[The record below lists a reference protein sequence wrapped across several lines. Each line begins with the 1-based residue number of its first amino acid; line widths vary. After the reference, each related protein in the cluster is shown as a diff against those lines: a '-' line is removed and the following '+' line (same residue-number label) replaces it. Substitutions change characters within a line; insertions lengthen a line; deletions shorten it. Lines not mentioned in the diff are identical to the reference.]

1 LFLKALAG
9 IHREPGIPVPGRSCL
24 LIMTGA
30 TSVAR
35 GLPAHSRSWRGLS
48 VLAKLYI
55 SLVVIAGLGT
65 LLYGAIHQ
73 SSKNIAEFICY
84 LGIAILA
91 SRLKVN
97 LPGIT
102 GTLSVNFLFIL
113 IGVLELSFSET
124 LILGAI
130 SMLAQCLHPEPPKAL
145 QVTFNVCAGSIST
158 ALAYLVYH
166 HRLTNLLIGNKPVLL
181 GVAATVYFIANAGS
195 IATVIS
201 LSERRPLTQILVDC
215 YFWSFPYYLV
225 GAGIAG
231 AITWLNQ
238 TFNWE
243 TSLLLVPAVYLIYRS
258 YRLYLGKLED
268 EKRHV
273 EEMANLHLRTIE
285 ALALAIE
292 AKDHT
297 THEHLQRVRIYAIE
311 VAKELGVE
319 GAELEALHA
328 AALLH
333 DIGKLAV
340 PEHIISKPG
349 RLTPEEFEK
358 MKIHTL
364 VGAEILERVRFP
376 YPVVPIVRA
385 HHEKWDGSGYPMG
398 LKGAEIPIG
407 ARILSAVDYLDALA
421 SDRQYRRALP
431 LRDVMQKLAAESGK
445 SFDPKVVDVLQKR
458 YQYLERLAVTKA
470 GQDPSGPLST
480 SIKIERGL
488 EPAAGFENA
497 TAQDYA
503 GRENTFLSSIAAA
516 RQEAQSLFELSQDLG
531 ASLSLTETLSVFSVK
546 LKPMVPYDAIAIY
559 IKREAELIPEYVNG
573 DNYRLFSSL
582 RIPIGQGLSG
592 WVAHNRKPII
602 NGNPSV
608 EPGYLNDPSKFS
620 TLSSALAVPLEG
632 ISGIIGVLALYRG
645 ERDAFTSDHLRIL
658 LAVSGKMALSI
669 ENALKYQQAE
679 DSATTDYLTGLPNA
693 RSLFLQLDR
702 ELARCK
708 RDNSGLTVMVS
719 DMDGFK
725 QINDRF
731 GHLEGNR
738 VLRLFAQALKD
749 GCREYDYVARM
760 GGDEFVVIAPGLAA
774 DAAGKKAEQMRALAR
789 QAGNEVCGEDI
800 LSLSVGR
807 SLYPEDGKDAEQLL
821 AEADRRMYLEKQ
833 KQLSY
838 KDRRS
843 HPRLKCRV
851 TIEMQME
858 VGGTPLFANLT
869 DVSMG
874 GCYVET
880 STILAPGSKIKLGFS
895 MDDTNL
901 SAEGVV
907 ARLDPGSGLAIQFRE
922 MNREGR
928 DRMLKILEF
937 VQKTTT
943 FYNNRYLNSLTKN

>member
-1 LFLKALAG
+1 
-9 IHREPGIPVPGRSCL
+9 
-24 LIMTGA
+24 MTGA
-30 TSVAR
+30 TGIAT
-35 GLPAHSRSWRGLS
+35 GLPAHSPSWRGLS
-48 VLAKLYI
+48 ILAKLFI
-55 SLVVIAGLGT
+55 SLMVIAGTGVLT
-65 LLYGAIHQ
+65 YGAIHQ
-73 SSKNIAEFICY
+73 SSRNIAEFICY

-113 IGVLELSFSET
+113 VGVLELSFTET

-130 SMLAQCLHPEPPKAL
+130 SMLAQCLYPERPKAI
-145 QVTFNVCAGSIST
+145 QITFNVCATAVST
-158 ALAYLVYH
+158 ALAYQIYH
-166 HRLTNLLIGNKPVLL
+166 HPLANLLVGSNPVLL
-181 GVAATVYFIANAGS
+181 VVASTVYFIANAGS

-201 LSERRPLTQILVDC
+201 LSERRPLTRILVDC
-215 YFWSFPYYLV
+215 YLWSFPYYLV

-231 AITWLNQ
+231 AVAWLNK

-243 TSLLLVPAVYLIYRS
+243 TSLLMMPAVYLIYRS

-311 VAKELGVE
+311 VAKELGVK
-319 GAELEALHA
+319 GPELEALHA
-328 AALLH
+328 ASLLH

-385 HHEKWDGSGYPMG
+385 HHEKWDGSGYPLG

-407 ARILSAVDYLDALA
+407 ARILSAVDYFDALA

-431 LRDVMQKLAAESGK
+431 VKDVMQKLSAESGK
-445 SFDPKVVDVLQKR
+445 SFDPRVVDVLRKR
-458 YQYLERLAVTKA
+458 YEHLERLAQA
-470 GQDPSGPLST
+470 QSEADPNGPLST
-480 SIKIERGL
+480 AVKIEHGL

-497 TAQDYA
+497 AAPDYA

-516 RQEAQSLFELSQDLG
+516 RQEAQALFELSQDLG
-531 ASLSLTETLSVFSVK
+531 ASLSLGETLSVFSVK

-559 IKREAELIPEYVNG
+559 IKRDHELIPEYVHG
-573 DNYRLFSSL
+573 DDYRLFSSL
-582 RIPIGQGLSG
+582 RIPVGEGLSG
-592 WVAHNRKPII
+592 WVAQNRKPIV

-608 EPGYLNDPSKFS
+608 EPGYLNDASKFS
-620 TLSSALAVPLEG
+620 TLRSGLAVPLEG
-632 ISGIIGVLALYRG
+632 VAGLIGVLALYRG

-658 LAVSGKMALSI
+658 LAVSSKMALAI

-679 DSATTDYLTGLPNA
+679 NSATTDYLTGLPNA

-708 RDNSGLTVMVS
+708 RDNSSLTVMVS

-749 GCREYDYVARM
+749 SCREYDYVARM
-760 GGDEFVVIAPGLAA
+760 GGDEFVIIAPGLAA
-774 DAAGKKAEQMRALAR
+774 DAARKRSEQMRALAR
-789 QAGNEVCGEDI
+789 HAGSEVCGEDI

-807 SLYPEDGKDAEQLL
+807 AEYPADGKDAEQLL

-833 KQLSY
+833 KELAY

-851 TIEMQME
+851 TIELQTE
-858 VGGTPLFANLT
+858 SGTAPAFANLT
-869 DVSMG
+869 DISLG

-880 STILAPGSKIKLGFS
+880 STILAPGSKIKLAFS
-895 MDDTNL
+895 MDDAGL
-901 SAEGVV
+901 STEGVV
-907 ARLDPGSGLAIQFRE
+907 ARLDPGSGVAVQFSE

-928 DRMLKILEF
+928 QRLFRIIEF
-937 VQKTTT
+937 VQKTSA
-943 FYNNRYLNSLTKN
+943 FYNNRYIESLNLNKS

>member
-1 LFLKALAG
+1 
-9 IHREPGIPVPGRSCL
+9 
-24 LIMTGA
+24 MTGA
-30 TSVAR
+30 TSIAD
-35 GLPAHSRSWRGLS
+35 GLVSRSDSWKGLS
-48 VLAKLYI
+48 VTAKLFI
-55 SLVVIAGLGT
+55 TLIIVAGTAT
-65 LLYGAIHQ
+65 LLYGGIHQ
-73 SSKNIAEFICY
+73 SSRNIAEFICY

-91 SRLKVN
+91 SRLKVS

-113 IGVLELSFSET
+113 IGVLELSFAET
-124 LILGAI
+124 LTLGAV
-130 SMLAQCLHPEPPKAL
+130 SMLAQSVYPERPKAI
-145 QVTFNVCAGSIST
+145 QVTFNVCAGAMST
-158 ALAYLVYH
+158 ALAYAVYH
-166 HRLTNLLIGNKPVLL
+166 HPWANLVFGSRPVLL

-201 LSERRPLTQILVDC
+201 LTERRPLHRILVDC

-231 AITWLNQ
+231 SIAWLNE

-258 YRLYLGKLED
+258 YRLYLGKLDD

-311 VAKELGVE
+311 VAKELGVN
-319 GAELEALHA
+319 GPELEALHA

-385 HHEKWDGSGYPMG
+385 HHEKWDGTGYPLG
-398 LKGAEIPIG
+398 LKGAEIPVG

-431 LRDVMQKLAAESGK
+431 LREVMQKLAAEAGK
-445 SFDPKVVDVLQKR
+445 SFDPRVVDVLQRR
-458 YQYLERLAVTKA
+458 YEHLERLAVAKSA
-470 GQDPSGPLST
+470 ADPNGPLST
-480 SIKIERGL
+480 AIKIERGL

-497 TAQDYA
+497 AAKDYA
-503 GRENTFLSSIAAA
+503 GKENTFLSSIAAA
-516 RQEAQSLFELSQDLG
+516 RQEAQALFELSQDLG
-531 ASLSLTETLSVFSVK
+531 ASLSLGETLSVFSVK

-559 IKREAELIPEYVNG
+559 IKREDELVPEFVNG

-582 RIPIGQGLSG
+582 RIPVGQGLSG
-592 WVAHNRKPII
+592 WVAQNQKPIV

-608 EPGYLNDPSKFS
+608 EPGYLNDPTKFS
-620 TLSSALAVPLEG
+620 TLRSALAVPLEG
-632 ISGIIGVLALYRG
+632 VAGVIGVLALYRAD
-645 ERDAFTSDHLRIL
+645 RDAFTSDHLRIL

-679 DSATTDYLTGLPNA
+679 NSATTDYLTGLPNA

-708 RDNSGLTVMVS
+708 RDNSSLTVMVS

-749 GCREYDYVARM
+749 TCREYDYVARM
-760 GGDEFVVIAPGLAA
+760 GGDEFVVIAPGLAI
-774 DAAGKKAEQMRALAR
+774 DAAAKKAEQMRALAR
-789 QAGNEVCGEDI
+789 QAGAEVCGEEI

-807 SLYPEDGKDAEQLL
+807 AVYPEDGKDAERLL
-821 AEADRRMYLEKQ
+821 SEADRRMYLEKQ

-838 KDRRS
+838 KDRRL

-851 TIEMQME
+851 TIELQIE
-858 VGGTPLFANLT
+858 AGEAPVFANLT
-869 DVSMG
+869 DISMG
-874 GCYVET
+874 GCYIET
-880 STILAPGSKIKLGFS
+880 STIMSPGSKLKLGFS
-895 MDDTNL
+895 MDDPSL
-901 SAEGVV
+901 SADGIV
-907 ARLDPGSGLAIQFRE
+907 ARLDPGSGVAVQFRE
-922 MNREGR
+922 LNRDGR
-928 DRMLKILEF
+928 DRMFRILEF
-937 VQKTTT
+937 VQKTSA
-943 FYNNRYLNSLTKN
+943 FYNNRYFENLLKR

>member
-1 LFLKALAG
+1 M
-9 IHREPGIPVPGRSCL
+9 I
-24 LIMTGA
+24 GA
-30 TSVAR
+30 TSISV
-35 GLPAHSRSWRGLS
+35 GMPGHSRSWKGLS
-48 VLAKLYI
+48 LPAKLFI
-55 SLVVIAGLGT
+55 ALVVLGGFGT
-65 LLYGAIHQ
+65 LVYGGIQQ

-113 IGVLELSFSET
+113 IGVLELSLTET
-124 LILGAI
+124 LILGAV
-130 SMLAQCLHPEPPKAL
+130 SMLAQCLYPQPSKAI

-166 HRLTNLLIGNKPVLL
+166 NALIGSLIQSRPILL
-181 GVAATVYFIANAGS
+181 AVSATVYFIANAGS

-201 LSERRPLTQILVDC
+201 LTERRPLSRILVDC

-231 AITWLNQ
+231 VIGWLNE

-243 TSLLLVPAVYLIYRS
+243 TSLLVLPVVYLIYRS

-273 EEMANLHLRTIE
+273 EEMASLHLRTIE

-297 THEHLQRVRIYAIE
+297 THEHLQRVRVYAIE
-311 VAKELGVE
+311 VAKELGIS
-319 GAELEALHA
+319 GPELEALHA

-349 RLTPEEFEK
+349 RLSPEEFEK

-385 HHEKWDGSGYPMG
+385 HHEKWDGSGYPLG
-398 LKGAEIPIG
+398 LKGAEIPVG

-431 LRDVMQKLAAESGK
+431 MREVMQKLAAESGK
-445 SFDPKVVDVLQKR
+445 SFDPKVVDILQKR
-458 YQYLERLAVTKA
+458 YQELEHLALA
-470 GQDPSGPLST
+470 RSAEDPNAPLST
-480 SIKIERGL
+480 AIKIERGH
-488 EPAAGFENA
+488 EPAAGFENSK
-497 TAQDYA
+497 AQEYA
-503 GRENTFLSSIAAA
+503 GHETTFLSSIAAA
-516 RQEAQSLFELSQDLG
+516 RQEAQALFELSQDLG
-531 ASLSLTETLSVFSVK
+531 ASLSLGETLSVFSVK

-559 IKREAELIPEYVNG
+559 IRREHELIPEYVNG

-582 RIPIGQGLSG
+582 RIPVGEGLSG

-620 TLSSALAVPLEG
+620 TLRSALAVPLEG
-632 ISGIIGVLALYRG
+632 VSGVIGVLALYRA

-658 LAVSGKMALSI
+658 LAVSGKMALAI
-669 ENALKYQQAE
+669 ENALKFQQAE
-679 DSATTDYLTGLPNA
+679 NSATTDYLTGLPNA

-708 RDNSGLTVMVS
+708 RDDSSLTVMVS

-749 GCREYDYVARM
+749 SCREYDYVARM

-774 DAAGKKAEQMRALAR
+774 EAAIKKIEQMRALAR
-789 QAGNEVCGEDI
+789 QAGNEVCGEEI

-807 SLYPEDGKDAEQLL
+807 AVYPADGKDAEQLL

-833 KQLSY
+833 KQVSY

-843 HPRLKCRV
+843 HPRMKCRV
-851 TIEMQME
+851 TIEMQTE
-858 VGGTPLFANLT
+858 SGGVPLFANLT
-869 DVSMG
+869 DISMG
-874 GCYVET
+874 GCYIET

-895 MDDTNL
+895 MDDPSLTA
-901 SAEGVV
+901 SGTVM
-907 ARLDPGSGLAIQFRE
+907 RLDPGAGVAVQFQE
-922 MNREGR
+922 INREAR
-928 DRMLKILEF
+928 ERMFRVLEF
-937 VQKTTT
+937 VQKATT
-943 FYNNRYLNSLTKN
+943 FYNKRYLESLAKSGAAGG

>member
-1 LFLKALAG
+1 VIVAG
-9 IHREPGIPVPGRSCL
+9 I
-24 LIMTGA
+24 A
-30 TSVAR
+30 
-35 GLPAHSRSWRGLS
+35 
-48 VLAKLYI
+48 
-55 SLVVIAGLGT
+55 T
-65 LLYGAIHQ
+65 LLYAGLHQ
-73 SSKNIAEFICY
+73 TSKNIAEFICY

-91 SRLKVN
+91 SRLKVR

-113 IGVLELSFSET
+113 IGVLELSFTET
-124 LILGAI
+124 LILGAA
-130 SMLAQCLHPEPPKAL
+130 SMLAQCLYPERPRGM
-145 QVTFNVCAGSIST
+145 QVAFNVCAGSLST
-158 ALAYLVYH
+158 ALAYITYH
-166 HRLTNLLIGNKPVLL
+166 HPLANEFIPNRPILL
-181 GVAATVYFIANAGS
+181 GLAATVYFIANAGS
-195 IATVIS
+195 IAAVIS
-201 LSERRPLTQILVDC
+201 LTERRPLIRILVDC

-231 AITWLNQ
+231 AIAWLNH

-273 EEMANLHLRTIE
+273 EEMASLHLRTIE

-297 THEHLQRVRIYAIE
+297 THEHLQRVRVYAIE
-311 VAKELGVE
+311 VAKELGVT
-319 GAELEALHA
+319 GPELEALHA

-431 LRDVMQKLAAESGK
+431 LRDVMQKLSAESGK

-458 YQYLERLAVTKA
+458 YQYLERLAVAKA
-470 GQDPSGPLST
+470 GQDPNGPLST

-531 ASLSLTETLSVFSVK
+531 ASLSLTEALSVFSVK

-620 TLSSALAVPLEG
+620 TLRSALAVPLEG
-632 ISGIIGVLALYRG
+632 ISGVIGVLALYRG

-708 RDNSGLTVMVS
+708 RDNLALTVMVS

-749 GCREYDYVARM
+749 SCREYDYVARM
-760 GGDEFVVIAPGLAA
+760 GGDEFVVIAPGLEA

-789 QAGNEVCGEDI
+789 QAGNDVCGEDI

-807 SLYPEDGKDAEQLL
+807 ALYPEDGKDAEQLL

-843 HPRLKCRV
+843 HPRMKCRV
-851 TIEMQME
+851 TIEMQTE
-858 VGGTPLFANLT
+858 AGGTPLFANLT
-869 DVSMG
+869 DVSLG
-874 GCYVET
+874 GCYIET
-880 STILAPGSKIKLGFS
+880 STILAAGSKLKVGFS
-895 MDDTNL
+895 MDDSSL

-907 ARLDPGSGLAIQFRE
+907 ARLDPGSGLAVQFRE
-922 MNREGR
+922 LNREGR
-928 DRMLKILEF
+928 ERMLKILEF

-943 FYNNRYLNSLTKN
+943 FYNNRYLSSLTKS

>member
-1 LFLKALAG
+1 
-9 IHREPGIPVPGRSCL
+9 
-24 LIMTGA
+24 M
-30 TSVAR
+30 
-35 GLPAHSRSWRGLS
+35 PAQ
-48 VLAKLYI
+48 VFIY
-55 SLVVIAGLGT
+55 LVVILGIMV
-65 LLYGAIHQ
+65 LVYGGIHQ
-73 SSKNIAEFICY
+73 SSRNIAEFICY
-84 LGIAILA
+84 VGIAILA
-91 SRLKVN
+91 SRMKVN

-113 IGVLELSFSET
+113 IGVLELSFTET

-130 SMLAQCLHPEPPKAL
+130 SMVAQCLYPERPKAIQL
-145 QVTFNVCAGSIST
+145 AFNVCAGSIST
-158 ALAYLVYH
+158 ALAYAVYH
-166 HRLTNLLIGNKPVLL
+166 HPLMNALVVNRPVLL

-195 IATVIS
+195 VATVIS
-201 LSERRPLTQILVDC
+201 LTERRPLRRILVDC

-231 AITWLNQ
+231 MIAWFNE

-243 TSLLLVPAVYLIYRS
+243 TSLLVVPVVYLIYRS

-297 THEHLQRVRIYAIE
+297 THEHLQRVKIYAIE
-311 VAKELGVE
+311 VGKELGVT
-319 GAELEALHA
+319 GPELEALHA
-328 AALLH
+328 ASLLH

-385 HHEKWDGSGYPMG
+385 HHEKWDGSGYPLG
-398 LKGAEIPIG
+398 LKGAEIPLG

-431 LRDVMQKLAAESGK
+431 LKDVMQRLAAESGK

-458 YQYLERLAVTKA
+458 YQDLERLAVAKSTEPMNA
-470 GQDPSGPLST
+470 PLST
-480 SIKIERGL
+480 AIKIERGN
-488 EPAAGFENA
+488 EPAAGFES
-497 TAQDYA
+497 TLAQDSV
-503 GRENTFLSSIAAA
+503 GKEGSFLSSIAAA
-516 RQEAQSLFELSQDLG
+516 RQEAQALFELSQDLG
-531 ASLSLTETLSVFSVK
+531 ASLALGETLSVFSVK

-559 IKREAELIPEYVNG
+559 IKRDDELVPEYVNG

-582 RIPIGQGLSG
+582 RIPMGQGLSG

-620 TLSSALAVPLEG
+620 SLRSALAVPLEG
-632 ISGIIGVLALYRG
+632 VSGVIGVLALYRA
-645 ERDAFTSDHLRIL
+645 ERDAFTTDHLRIL
-658 LAVSGKMALSI
+658 LAVSSKMALTI

-679 DSATTDYLTGLPNA
+679 NSAVTDYLTGLPNA

-708 RDNSGLTVMVS
+708 RDNSTLTVMVS

-749 GCREYDYVARM
+749 SCREYDYVARM
-760 GGDEFVVIAPGLAA
+760 GGDEFVVVAPGLPAEGA
-774 DAAGKKAEQMRALAR
+774 SKKAEQMRALAR
-789 QAGNEVCGEDI
+789 QAGNEVCGEEI

-807 SLYPEDGKDAEQLL
+807 SVFPDDGSDAEQLL
-821 AEADRRMYLEKQ
+821 AEADRRMYVEKQ
-833 KQLSY
+833 KELAY
-838 KDRRS
+838 KDRRE
-843 HPRLKCRV
+843 HPRMKCRV
-851 TIEMQME
+851 TIQLQAEAAG
-858 VGGTPLFANLT
+858 VPVFANLI
-869 DVSMG
+869 DISLG
-874 GCYVET
+874 GCFLET
-880 STILAPGSKIKLGFS
+880 SAIMAVGKKIKLGFS
-895 MDDTNL
+895 MDDATL
-901 SAEGVV
+901 STDGVV
-907 ARLDPGSGLAIQFRE
+907 ARLDPGSGIAVQFRE

-928 DRMLKILEF
+928 ERMFRILEY
-937 VQKTTT
+937 VQKTTM
-943 FYNNRYLNSLTKN
+943 FFNDRYLKSLSKK

>member
-1 LFLKALAG
+1 MA
-9 IHREPGIPVPGRSCL
+9 RDIPAHCIAIRM
-24 LIMTGA
+24 MTGA
-30 TSVAR
+30 TAIESDSPAR
-35 GLPAHSRSWRGLS
+35 TGTWSGLS
-48 VLAKLYI
+48 GWAKLFI
-55 SLVVIAGLGT
+55 GAVIIAGTAILI
-65 LLYGAIHQ
+65 YGGIHQ
-73 SSKNIAEFICY
+73 SSKNIAQFICY
-84 LGIAILA
+84 MGIAILA

-113 IGVLELSFSET
+113 VGVLELSFTET
-124 LILGAI
+124 LILGAA
-130 SMLAQCLHPEPPKAL
+130 SMLAQCLYPERPHAI
-145 QVTFNVCAGSIST
+145 QVTFNICAGAIST
-158 ALAYLVYH
+158 ALAYWVYH
-166 HRLTNLLIGNKPVLL
+166 HPLSRLLVDSNPLLL

-195 IATVIS
+195 IAAVIS
-201 LSERRPLTQILVDC
+201 LTERRPLRRIIVDC

-231 AITWLNQ
+231 CVAWFDHK
-238 TFNWE
+238 FNWE

-311 VAKELGVE
+311 VAKELGIS
-319 GAELEALHA
+319 GPELEALHA
-328 AALLH
+328 ASLLH

-421 SDRQYRRALP
+421 SDRQYRRAMP
-431 LRDVMQKLAAESGK
+431 LKEVMQKLAAESGK
-445 SFDPKVVDVLQKR
+445 SFDPRVVDILQKR
-458 YQYLERLAVTKA
+458 YQQLERLAVAKS
-470 GQDPSGPLST
+470 QSDPNGPLST
-480 SIKIERGL
+480 AIKIERGL

-497 TAQDYA
+497 TAKDYA

-516 RQEAQSLFELSQDLG
+516 RQEAQALFELSQDLG
-531 ASLSLTETLSVFSVK
+531 ASLSLGETLSVFSVK

-559 IKREAELIPEYVNG
+559 IKRDEELVPEYVNG

-592 WVAHNRKPII
+592 WVAQNRKPIV

-620 TLSSALAVPLEG
+620 TLRSALAVPLDAVG
-632 ISGIIGVLALYRG
+632 GVIGVLALYRAD
-645 ERDAFTSDHLRIL
+645 RDAFTSDHLRIL
-658 LAVSGKMALSI
+658 LAVSSKMALSI

-679 DSATTDYLTGLPNA
+679 NSATTDYLTGLPNA

-708 RDNSGLTVMVS
+708 RDNSSLTVMVS
-719 DMDGFK
+719 DLDGFK

-749 GCREYDYVARM
+749 SCREYDYVARM
-760 GGDEFVVIAPGLAA
+760 GGDEFVVIAPGLTAE
-774 DAAGKKAEQMRALAR
+774 AAGKKSEQLRGLAKH
-789 QAGNEVCGEDI
+789 AGAEVCGEEI

-807 SLYPEDGKDAEQLL
+807 AVYPTDGKDAEQLL

-851 TIEMQME
+851 MIELTAE
-858 VGGTPLFANLT
+858 AGGVPTFANLT
-869 DVSMG
+869 DISIG
-874 GCYVET
+874 GCYIET
-880 STILAPGSKIKLGFS
+880 SAILGPGSKIRMAFS
-895 MDDTNL
+895 MDDPSL
-901 SAEGVV
+901 VAEGVV
-907 ARLDPGSGLAIQFRE
+907 ARLDPGSGVAVQFRE

-928 DRMLKILEF
+928 ERMFKIIEF

-943 FYNNRYLNSLTKN
+943 FFDNRYLESLNRK

>member
-1 LFLKALAG
+1 MLAG
-9 IHREPGIPVPGRSCL
+9 IHRRAADSSTTPQQFMP
-24 LIMTGA
+24 MTGV
-30 TSVAR
+30 TSVATT
-35 GLPAHSRSWRGLS
+35 LPAQSRSWRGLS
-48 VLAKLYI
+48 AFAKVYI
-55 SLVVIAGLGT
+55 SLVVMAGLAT
-65 LLYGAIHQ
+65 LVYGGMHPD
-73 SSKNIAEFICY
+73 SKNIAEFICY
-84 LGIAILA
+84 LGIAVLA
-91 SRLKVN
+91 SRLKVT

-113 IGVLELSFSET
+113 VGVLELSFAET

-130 SMLAQCLHPEPPKAL
+130 SMLAQCLYPERPRAI
-145 QVTFNVCAGSIST
+145 QVTFNVCAGSLST
-158 ALAYLVYH
+158 ALAYIVYH
-166 HRLTNLLIGNKPVLL
+166 HPLPNEVIGNRPILL

-195 IATVIS
+195 IAAVIS
-201 LSERRPLTQILVDC
+201 LTERQPFVRILVDC

-231 AITWLNQ
+231 AIAWFNK

-297 THEHLQRVRIYAIE
+297 THEHLQRVRVYAIE
-311 VAKELGVE
+311 VAKELGVV
-319 GAELEALHA
+319 GPELEALHA

-431 LRDVMQKLAAESGK
+431 LRDVMQKLSAESGK
-445 SFDPKVVDVLQKR
+445 SFDPKVVDVLQRR
-458 YQYLERLAVTKA
+458 YQYLERLAIAKA
-470 GQDPSGPLST
+470 GQDPNGPLST

-620 TLSSALAVPLEG
+620 TLRSALAVPLEG
-632 ISGIIGVLALYRG
+632 IAGVIGVLALYRG

-708 RDNSGLTVMVS
+708 RDNLALTVMVS

-749 GCREYDYVARM
+749 SCREYDYVARM
-760 GGDEFVVIAPGLAA
+760 GGDEFVVIAPGLTA
-774 DAAGKKAEQMRALAR
+774 DAAGKKAEQMKALAR
-789 QAGNEVCGEDI
+789 QAGTDVCGEDI

-807 SLYPEDGKDAEQLL
+807 ALFPEDGKDAEQLL

-851 TIEMQME
+851 TIEMQTDA
-858 VGGTPLFANLT
+858 GGTPLFANLT
-869 DVSMG
+869 DISLG
-874 GCYVET
+874 GCYIET
-880 STILAPGSKIKLGFS
+880 STILAAGSKIKLGFS
-895 MDDTNL
+895 MDDPTL
-901 SAEGVV
+901 STEGVV

-943 FYNNRYLNSLTKN
+943 FYNNRYLNSLTKK

>member
-1 LFLKALAG
+1 
-9 IHREPGIPVPGRSCL
+9 
-24 LIMTGA
+24 MTGA
-30 TSVAR
+30 TGIAIA
-35 GLPAHSRSWRGLS
+35 LPEASRSWKGMSLP
-48 VLAKLYI
+48 AKLF
-55 SLVVIAGLGT
+55 IALMIVAGTGT
-65 LLYGAIHQ
+65 LVYGGIHQ
-73 SSKNIAEFICY
+73 SSRNIAEFICY

-113 IGVLELSFSET
+113 IGVLELSFTET

-130 SMLAQCLHPEPPKAL
+130 SMVAQCLYPDRPKAIQL
-145 QVTFNVCAGSIST
+145 TFNVCAGSVST

-166 HRLTNLLIGNKPVLL
+166 HPFLNLLVGSRPVLL
-181 GVAATVYFIANAGS
+181 GLAATMYFIANAGS
-195 IATVIS
+195 IAMVIS
-201 LSERRPLTQILVDC
+201 LTERRPIKRILVDC

-231 AITWLNQ
+231 AIAWLNQ
-238 TFNWE
+238 SFNWE
-243 TSLLLVPAVYLIYRS
+243 TSLLVLPAVYLIYRS

-297 THEHLQRVRIYAIE
+297 THEHLQRVRVYAIE
-311 VAKELGVE
+311 VAKELKVSGP
-319 GAELEALHA
+319 ELEALHA

-385 HHEKWDGSGYPMG
+385 HHEKFDGSGYPMG

-431 LRDVMQKLAAESGK
+431 LKDVMQKLAAESGK
-445 SFDPKVVDVLQKR
+445 SFDPKVVEILQRR
-458 YQYLERLAVTKA
+458 YQQLERLALAKSSE
-470 GQDPSGPLST
+470 DPNAPLST

-488 EPAAGFENA
+488 EPAAGFESA
-497 TAQDYA
+497 VAQDYA
-503 GRENTFLSSIAAA
+503 GKETTFLSSIAAA
-516 RQEAQSLFELSQDLG
+516 RQEAQALFELSQDLG
-531 ASLSLTETLSVFSVK
+531 ASLSLGETLSVFSVK

-559 IKREAELIPEYVNG
+559 IKREEELVPEYVNG

-582 RIPIGQGLSG
+582 RIPVGHGLSG
-592 WVAHNRKPII
+592 WVAQNRKPII

-620 TLSSALAVPLEG
+620 SLRSALAVPLEG
-632 ISGIIGVLALYRG
+632 VSGVIGVLALYRA
-645 ERDAFTSDHLRIL
+645 ERDAFKSDHLRIL
-658 LAVSGKMALSI
+658 LAVSGKMALAI
-669 ENALKYQQAE
+669 ENALKFAQAE
-679 DSATTDYLTGLPNA
+679 NSAITDYLTGLPNA

-708 RDNSGLTVMVS
+708 RDNSTLTVMVA

-725 QINDRF
+725 QMNDRF

-749 GCREYDYVARM
+749 TCREYDYVARM
-760 GGDEFVVIAPGLAA
+760 GGDEFVVIAPGLAT
-774 DAAGKKAEQMRALAR
+774 DAAGKKAEQMRTLAR
-789 QAGNEVCGEDI
+789 QAGSEVCGEEI

-807 SLYPEDGKDAEQLL
+807 ALYPEDGNDAEQLL

-833 KQLSY
+833 KQISY

-843 HPRLKCRV
+843 HPRLKCRA
-851 TIEMQME
+851 TIELQAE
-858 VGGTPLFANLT
+858 EGGVPVFANIS
-869 DVSMG
+869 DISMG

-880 STILAPGSKIKLGFS
+880 STILSAGSKIKLGFS
-895 MDDTNL
+895 MDDATL

-907 ARLDPGSGLAIQFRE
+907 ARLDPGLGIAVQFRE

-928 DRMLKILEF
+928 DRMFKILDH
-937 VQKTTT
+937 VQKTSN
-943 FYNNRYLNSLTKN
+943 FYNKRYLDSLSKT

>member
-1 LFLKALAG
+1 M
-9 IHREPGIPVPGRSCL
+9 P
-24 LIMTGA
+24 GA
-30 TSVAR
+30 TSIDAS
-35 GLPAHSRSWRGLS
+35 LPSHSRSWRSLPLTARAFIGL
-48 VLAKLYI
+48 I
-55 SLVVIAGLGT
+55 VIVGTAT

-84 LGIAILA
+84 LGIAVLA

-124 LILGAI
+124 LTLGAI
-130 SMLAQCLHPEPPKAL
+130 SMLAQCLYPDRPRAI
-145 QVTFNVCAGSIST
+145 QVTFNVCAGTIST

-166 HRLTNLLIGNKPVLL
+166 HPIGLL
-181 GVAATVYFIANAGS
+181 GANRPILLGLAATVYFIANAGS

-201 LSERRPLTQILVDC
+201 LTERRALVQILVDC

-231 AITWLNQ
+231 TIEWLNH

-292 AKDHT
+292 AKDQT
-297 THEHLQRVRIYAIE
+297 THDHLQRVRVYAIE
-311 VAKELGVE
+311 VAKELGMV
-319 GAELEALHA
+319 GTELEALHA

-385 HHEKWDGSGYPMG
+385 HHEKWDGSGYPLG

-431 LRDVMQKLAAESGK
+431 LQEVMRKLAAESGK

-458 YQYLERLAVTKA
+458 YQHLERMAVA
-470 GQDPSGPLST
+470 RSAQDANLPLST
-480 SIKIERGL
+480 GIKIERG
-488 EPAAGFENA
+488 EAPAAGFEHA
-497 TAQDYA
+497 TAKDHA
-503 GRENTFLSSIAAA
+503 GREATFLSSIAAA
-516 RQEAQSLFELSQDLG
+516 RQEAQALFELSQDLG
-531 ASLSLTETLSVFSVK
+531 ASLSLGETLSVFSVK

-559 IKREAELIPEYVNG
+559 ILRDNELVAEYVNG

-582 RIPIGQGLSG
+582 RIPLGQGLSG
-592 WVAHNRKPII
+592 WVAQNRKPII

-608 EPGYLNDPSKFS
+608 EPGYLNDPTKFS
-620 TLSSALAVPLEG
+620 TLRSALAVPLEG
-632 ISGIIGVLALYRG
+632 VSGVIGVLALYRL
-645 ERDAFTSDHLRIL
+645 ERDAFISDHLRIV
-658 LAVSGKMALSI
+658 LAVSSKMALAI

-679 DSATTDYLTGLPNA
+679 NSATTDYLTGLPNA

-708 RDNSGLTVMVS
+708 RDGTSLTVMVS

-749 GCREYDYVARM
+749 SCREYDYVARM
-760 GGDEFVVIAPGLAA
+760 GGDEFVVIAPGLPAEAA
-774 DAAGKKAEQMRALAR
+774 AKKSEQLRALAK
-789 QAGNEVCGEDI
+789 QAGAEVCGEEI
-800 LSLSVGR
+800 LSLSVGQ
-807 SLYPEDGKDAEQLL
+807 SVFPADGEDAEQLL
-821 AEADRRMYLEKQ
+821 AGADRRMYVEKQ
-833 KQLSY
+833 KQVSY
-838 KDRRS
+838 KDRRV
-843 HPRLKCRV
+843 HPRLKCRI
-851 TIEMQME
+851 TIELQSE
-858 VGGTPLFANLT
+858 TSGAPIFGNLT

-874 GCYVET
+874 GCYIET
-880 STILAPGSKIKLGFS
+880 SAILSPGTKLKLGFS
-895 MDDTNL
+895 MDDGTL
-901 SAEGVV
+901 STEGVV
-907 ARLDPGSGLAIQFRE
+907 ARNEPGSGVAVQFRE
-922 MNREGR
+922 LNREGR
-928 DRMLKILEF
+928 EKMFKILEF
-937 VQKTTT
+937 VQKSTA
-943 FYNNRYLNSLTKN
+943 FYNNRYFDNLLKR